1 MGFFNKLK
9 QKFTKNE
16 EKTETYKE
24 GMTKTRQ
31 SFTSKINDLI
41 ARYRLVDEDFF
52 EELEEVLISSDVGV
66 MTVMDLI
73 EELRMEVQR
82 KNIQETKEMTE
93 VISEKLVDVYYDG
106 DDEDTESINYQ
117 TDDLTV
123 ILVVGVNGVGKT
135 TSIGKLAHQLKNDD
149 KHVVLAAGDT
159 FRAGAIEQLE
169 EWGEHAGV
177 DVIKQSE
184 GSDPAA
190 VVYDAIRAAKSRK
203 ADVLICDTAGR
214 LQNKVNLMNELEK
227 VNRIITREIPDAPHE
242 TLLVLDG
249 TTGQNAMNQAKVFSE
264 ATNVTGI
271 ILTKLDGTAKGGI
284 VIAIKH
290 ELNLPVKLVGFGE
303 GINDLHKFDA
313 QAFVYGLF
321 SDMLDEE

>member
-1 MGFFNKLK
+1 
-9 QKFTKNE
+9 
-16 EKTETYKE
+16 
-24 GMTKTRQ
+24 
-31 SFTSKINDLI
+31 
-41 ARYRLVDEDFF
+41 
-52 EELEEVLISSDVGV
+52 
-66 MTVMDLI
+66 MDLI

-93 VISEKLVDVYYDG
+93 VISETLVDVYYDG

-117 TDDLTV
+117 TDDLTD
-123 ILVVGVNGVGKT
+123 ILFIGVNGVVKT

-149 KHVVLAAGDT
+149 KHVDLSSGDT
-159 FRAGAIEQLE
+159 YRTGAIEQLE
-169 EWGEHAGV
+169 EWGEHVGV

-242 TLLVLDG
+242 TLL
-249 TTGQNAMNQAKVFSE
+249 
-264 ATNVTGI
+264 
-271 ILTKLDGTAKGGI
+271 
-284 VIAIKH
+284 
-290 ELNLPVKLVGFGE
+290 
-303 GINDLHKFDA
+303 
-313 QAFVYGLF
+313 
-321 SDMLDEE
+321 

>member
-1 MGFFNKLK
+1 NVNGVQTCALP
-9 QKFTKNE
+9 
-16 EKTETYKE
+16 
-24 GMTKTRQ
+24 
-31 SFTSKINDLI
+31 I
-41 ARYRLVDEDFF
+41 YRLVNEEFC
-52 EELEEVLISSDVGV
+52 EELDKDLISSDVSF
-66 MTVMDLI
+66 MTVIDLI

-82 KNIQETKEMTE
+82 KNIQETKEMRE

-135 TSIGKLAHQLKNDD
+135 ASIGKLAHQLKNDD

-203 ADVLICDTAGR
+203 ADVLI
-214 LQNKVNLMNELEK
+214 
-227 VNRIITREIPDAPHE
+227 
-242 TLLVLDG
+242 
-249 TTGQNAMNQAKVFSE
+249 
-264 ATNVTGI
+264 
-271 ILTKLDGTAKGGI
+271 
-284 VIAIKH
+284 
-290 ELNLPVKLVGFGE
+290 
-303 GINDLHKFDA
+303 
-313 QAFVYGLF
+313 
-321 SDMLDEE
+321 